1 MTTTSTRPATTT
13 TNASTTSTAWL
24 TRLVLNPAHRQV
36 QYDLGNAA
44 ALHRRVMKLVP
55 DHLGDHPRAQAGV
68 LFRLEPDTAPTPD
81 AGPGTPVVLV
91 QTQVP
96 PDTSQLPTGY
106 TAHVQTRDMHAMLGA
121 LRTGLPVRYRILGNA
136 VRRCGPN
143 STQGKWKQAIPLHGT
158 EADQWWSDR
167 ANPAGLDLTTT
178 RSEPAAAVS
187 TRHDETVRI
196 NRAAVL
202 FEGTATVR
210 DPQALRT
217 ALLQGI
223 GRSKSYGCGL
233 LSLAP
238 GTRAGT

>member
-1 MTTTSTRPATTT
+1 MTITTDATTT
-13 TNASTTSTAWL
+13 TAITTTAWL
-24 TRLVLNPAHRQV
+24 TRIILNPAHRQV
-36 QYDLGNAA
+36 HYDLGNAA
-44 ALHRRVMKLVP
+44 ALHRRVMKLLP
-55 DHLGDHPRAQAGV
+55 DHLGDRPRAQAGV
-68 LFRLEPDTAPTPD
+68 LFRLEPDSPPTSDSAPATPL
-81 AGPGTPVVLV
+81 VLL

-106 TAHVQTRDMHAMLGA
+106 ARHAQTRSMQGMLGA
-121 LRTGLPVRYRILGNA
+121 LRPALPVRYRILGNA

-143 STQGKWKQAIPLHGT
+143 SAAGKWKQVIPLHGA
-158 EADQWWSDR
+158 EADQWWANR
-167 ANPAGLDLTTT
+167 ASPAGLDLLTVH
-178 RSEPAAAVS
+178 SEAATSVS

-196 NRAAVL
+196 NRSAVL

-210 DPQALRT
+210 DPEALRT

-238 GTRAGT
+238 ANGAGT